1 MAALTLAPRVSNLE
15 TAHTMTS
22 AKTVVSL
29 SAALSAV
36 CLWALAATMT
46 APSVFAQDKSASSA
60 TPAKAA
66 ADPKSA
72 GKPALT
78 VALVQAQSR
87 DVPMTLAANGS
98 VAAWQEAI
106 LGAEVNGLRLKEVSA
121 QVGDSVKRRQ
131 VLALFAAES
140 VEAEVAQSRAAVAE
154 AEATLAEARANAER
168 AQSIAA
174 SGALSTQQVAQYATA
189 EKTAQ
194 ARLDSARAQLAV
206 QQLRLNHTRLVA
218 SDDGIISARTA
229 TQGAVVPQGQE
240 LFRLIRK
247 GRLEWRGEVTAT
259 ELTRLKVGQTVAVTA
274 GGAGTGTGTGAGA
287 GAGAIQG
294 RLRMIGPTVDV
305 ATRNALVYVDLPD
318 AMRKGFRPGM
328 FARGEFGLG
337 SSSALTVPQDAV
349 VLRDGFSYVFRAT
362 VAGSDT
368 RVTRVK
374 VDTGRRVE
382 DRVEILRGL
391 APNDRIVASGVA
403 FLADGDLVKV
413 SK

>member
-1 MAALTLAPRVSNLE
+1 MK
-15 TAHTMTS
+15 S
-22 AKTVVSL
+22 AKTSISL
-29 SAALSAV
+29 PVL
-36 CLWALAATMT
+36 CLWALAITMT
-46 APSVFAQDKSASSA
+46 VVAPSLLAQDKSASSA
-60 TPAKAA
+60 TAPATPANAA
-66 ADPKSA
+66 ADTKSA

-106 LGAEVNGLRLKEVSA
+106 LGSEVNGLRLKEVSA
-121 QVGDSVKRRQ
+121 QVGDRVKRGQ
-131 VLALFAAES
+131 VLAMFAAES

-174 SGALSTQQVAQYATA
+174 SGALSTQQVAQYTTA

-206 QQLRLNHTRLVA
+206 QQLRLNHTRVVA
-218 SDDGIISARTA
+218 SDEGIISARTA

-259 ELTRLKVGQTVAVTA
+259 ELDRLKVGQTVAVTA
-274 GGAGTGTGTGAGA
+274 GGG
-287 GAGAIQG
+287 GAIQG

-305 ATRNALVYVDLPD
+305 TTRNALVYVDLPD

-362 VAGSDT
+362 VSGNDT
-368 RVTRVK
+368 RVARVK

-391 APNDRIVASGVA
+391 NPNDRIVASGVA

>member
-121 QVGDSVKRRQ
+121 QVGDSVKRGQ

-274 GGAGTGTGTGAGA
+274 GGAGTGA

-368 RVTRVK
+368 RVARVK

>member
-274 GGAGTGTGTGAGA
+274 GGAGTGA

>member
-1 MAALTLAPRVSNLE
+1 MK
-15 TAHTMTS
+15 S
-22 AKTVVSL
+22 AKTSISL
-29 SAALSAV
+29 PVL
-36 CLWALAATMT
+36 CLWALAITMT
-46 APSVFAQDKSASSA
+46 VVAPSLLAQDKSASSA
-60 TPAKAA
+60 TAPATPANAA
-66 ADPKSA
+66 ADTKSA

-106 LGAEVNGLRLKEVSA
+106 LGSEVNGLRLKEVSA
-121 QVGDSVKRRQ
+121 QVGDRVKRGQ
-131 VLALFAAES
+131 VLAMFAAES

-174 SGALSTQQVAQYATA
+174 SGALSTQQVAQYTTA

-206 QQLRLNHTRLVA
+206 QQLRLNHTRVVA
-218 SDDGIISARTA
+218 SDEGIISARTA

-259 ELTRLKVGQTVAVTA
+259 ELDRLKVGQTVGVTA
-274 GGAGTGTGTGAGA
+274 GGG
-287 GAGAIQG
+287 GAIQG

-305 ATRNALVYVDLPD
+305 TTRNALVYVDLPD

-349 VLRDGFSYVFRAT
+349 VLRDGFSYVFRAA
-362 VAGSDT
+362 VSGNDT
-368 RVTRVK
+368 RVARVK

-391 APNDRIVASGVA
+391 NPNDRIVASGVA